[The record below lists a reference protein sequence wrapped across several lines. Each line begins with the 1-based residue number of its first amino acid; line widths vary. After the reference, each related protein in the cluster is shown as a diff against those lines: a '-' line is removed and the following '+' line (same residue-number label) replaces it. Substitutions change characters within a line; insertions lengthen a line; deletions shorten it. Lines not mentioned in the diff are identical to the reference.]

1 VTECFF
7 AHVSEC
13 EFRADG
19 RPDRMHLIPAQRL
32 RKAGLKRKQVQDA
45 RLIRP
50 GCRKHHHQFDNG
62 FIRLERVEI
71 PQETE
76 EAAAEYGV
84 EWSLDRDYGEAT

>member
-1 VTECFF
+1 MSECWF

-32 RKAGLKRKQVQDA
+32 RKAGLKRKQVQDDRFI
-45 RLIRP
+45 RL
-50 GCRKHHHQFDNG
+50 GCRKHHHQFDQG
-62 FIRLERVEI
+62 FISITRDEVPR
-71 PQETE
+71 ETE

-84 EWSLDRDYGEAT
+84 TWSLDRDYGEAA